1 MKIDYDW
8 SVAKEGYLP
17 ILTSFFVCWLGTA
30 FFGLSIISLV
40 LFVSFL
46 VVLYFFRDP
55 ERILPNMD
63 GIISPADGKI
73 VSVDESIE
81 SEFTKEEMNRI
92 CIFLSIFDCHINR
105 SPTDCVVNKTIYN
118 EGKFHLANSVKAIE
132 NERLCIHL
140 KTDSDDDIVLILYAG
155 FIARRIISYI
165 AVNQTLKRGERIGII
180 KFGSRVDIYVPKH
193 FKTDLKKG
201 SHVVAGETI
210 LYRMLNNNEK

>member
-1 MKIDYDW
+1 MKIDYNW

-17 ILTSFFVCWLGTA
+17 ILTSFFICWLGTA
-30 FFGLSIISLV
+30 FFGLSIISLI
-40 LFVSFL
+40 LFFLFL

-55 ERILPNMD
+55 ERILPNTD

-73 VSVDESIE
+73 VLADTSIE
-81 SEFTKEEMNRI
+81 SNFTNEEMNRV
-92 CIFLSIFDCHINR
+92 CIFLSIVDCHINR
-105 SPTDCVVNKTIYN
+105 APLNCAVNKTIYN

-140 KTDSDDDIVLILYAG
+140 KTDSDEDIVLILYAG
-155 FIARRIISYI
+155 FIARRIVSYV

-201 SHVVAGETI
+201 DHVVAGETI
-210 LYRMLNNNEK
+210 LYRILNDYEK